1 MNVFFFGFVFPDAT
15 KQPVRDL
22 QIADGGGGLR
32 ALIDRFGGLRNGND
46 ISRPHRDTRCAFHP
60 RHSPRKHFWPS
71 LTVSW
76 QQEASPVSSL
86 RGLYVR
92 RSCASP
98 DLMWRYR
105 DTGALIQSDGPVRAH
120 YLSRQ
125 IVCASISL
133 NSLVSRQRKG
143 KQIKKSI
150 NRKPLKFPL
159 LLRRVVRGLGLPGD
173 VLLGRL
179 QDGLSRSDP
188 VTH

>member
-1 MNVFFFGFVFPDAT
+1 MAT
-15 KQPVRDL
+15 TFHAHTVTPGVPFIRVTRRGN
-22 QIADGGGGLR
+22 ISGRVSPSAGSRRR
-32 ALIDRFGGLRNGND
+32 ALF
-46 ISRPHRDTRCAFHP
+46 PHCEGSTCAAHA
-60 RHSPRKHFWPS
+60 H
-71 LTVSW
+71 
-76 QQEASPVSSL
+76 
-86 RGLYVR
+86 
-92 RSCASP
+92 ASP

>member
-1 MNVFFFGFVFPDAT
+1 MRSSTDLVGSEMAT
-15 KQPVRDL
+15 TFHAHTVTPGVPFIRVTRRGN
-22 QIADGGGGLR
+22 ISGRVSPSAGSRRR
-32 ALIDRFGGLRNGND
+32 ALF
-46 ISRPHRDTRCAFHP
+46 PHCEGSTCATHA
-60 RHSPRKHFWPS
+60 H
-71 LTVSW
+71 
-76 QQEASPVSSL
+76 
-86 RGLYVR
+86 
-92 RSCASP
+92 ASP

-150 NRKPLKFPL
+150 DRKPLKFPL
-159 LLRRVVRGLGLPGD
+159 LLHRVVRGLGLLGD